1 MCGEWLMDKIK
12 KTIRYNS
19 LLQIYGNL
27 LSKTQYAFADAY
39 FSYDLSLSEI
49 AEAHDVSRSAVEDAI
64 KKALKKLDEYEKEL
78 KVLEKNN
85 QILALLEKTK
95 DAEGE
100 EKVKLLEEV
109 ERIIYSYGI
118 WVINWTPFWHI

>member
-1 MCGEWLMDKIK
+1 MDKIK

-19 LLQIYGNL
+19 LLHIYGSL
-27 LSKTQYAFADAY
+27 LSKTQYEFADDY

-49 AEAHDVSRSAVEDAI
+49 ADAKGVSRSAVEDAI

-78 KVLEKNN
+78 KILEKNS
-85 QILALLEKTK
+85 QIIDLLERVR
-95 DAEGE
+95 DASGE
-100 EKVKLLEEV
+100 EKNQLIEEI

-118 WVINWTPFWHI
+118 

>member
-1 MCGEWLMDKIK
+1 MDKIK
-12 KTIRYNS
+12 KTIRYNT
-19 LLQIYGNL
+19 LLHIYGNL
-27 LSKTQYAFADAY
+27 LSKTQYTFADAY

-64 KKALKKLDEYEKEL
+64 KKALKKLDDYEKEL

-85 QILALLEKTK
+85 KILELVAKAKDLEGT
-95 DAEGE
+95 
-100 EKVKLLEEV
+100 EKVQALEEI

-118 WVINWTPFWHI
+118 

>member
-1 MCGEWLMDKIK
+1 MDKIK

-19 LLQIYGNL
+19 LLHIYGSL

-64 KKALKKLDEYEKEL
+64 KKALKKLDEYEKNL
-78 KVLEKNN
+78 KVLANNERILSLIEK
-85 QILALLEKTK
+85 AKDLE
-95 DAEGE
+95 GS
-100 EKVKLLEEV
+100 EKIQVLEEI
-109 ERIIYSYGI
+109 ERIIYK
-118 WVINWTPFWHI
+118 

>member
-1 MCGEWLMDKIK
+1 MDQIK

-27 LSKTQYAFADAY
+27 LSKTQYTFADAY

-49 AEAHDVSRSAVEDAI
+49 ADAHGVSRSAVEDAI
-64 KKALKKLDEYEKEL
+64 KKALKKLDEFEKEL
-78 KVLEKNN
+78 KVLEKNEK
-85 QILALLEKTK
+85 ILDLIAKAK
-95 DAEGE
+95 DASGD
-100 EKVKLLEEV
+100 EKIKLLEEV

-118 WVINWTPFWHI
+118 

>member
-1 MCGEWLMDKIK
+1 MDKIK
-12 KTIRYNS
+12 KTVRYNS
-19 LLQIYGNL
+19 LLQIYGHL
-27 LSKTQYAFADAY
+27 LSRTQYEFADAY

-49 AEAHDVSRSAVEDAI
+49 ADAHDVTRSAVEDAI

-85 QILALLEKTK
+85 QILALIEKAK
-95 DAEGE
+95 DASGD
-100 EKVKLLEEV
+100 EKIKLLEEV

-118 WVINWTPFWHI
+118 

>member
-1 MCGEWLMDKIK
+1 MDKIK
-12 KTIRYNS
+12 KTIRYNT
-19 LLQIYGNL
+19 LLHIYGNL
-27 LSKTQYAFADAY
+27 LSKTQYTFADAY

-64 KKALKKLDEYEKEL
+64 KKALKKLDDYEKEL

-85 QILALLEKTK
+85 KILELVAKAKDLEGT
-95 DAEGE
+95 
-100 EKVKLLEEV
+100 EKLQALEEI

-118 WVINWTPFWHI
+118 

>member
-1 MCGEWLMDKIK
+1 MDKIK

-19 LLQIYGNL
+19 LLKIYGNL

-78 KVLEKNN
+78 KVLKNN
-85 QILALLEKTK
+85 EEMIALLQKAKDLEGNEKIQ
-95 DAEGE
+95 
-100 EKVKLLEEV
+100 VLEEI

-118 WVINWTPFWHI
+118 WIINWTPFWHI

>member
-1 MCGEWLMDKIK
+1 MDKIK

-19 LLQIYGNL
+19 LLQIYGHL
-27 LSKTQYAFADAY
+27 LSRTQYVFADAY

-78 KVLEKNN
+78 KVLDKNS
-85 QILALLEKTK
+85 QILELVAKAKDVEGDEKI
-95 DAEGE
+95 
-100 EKVKLLEEV
+100 KVLEEI

-118 WVINWTPFWHI
+118 